1 MYSNWRTELSEKT
14 SKFVEVSPQIM
25 DNTDPMDQV
34 FDKNKKLK
42 GANKAVKEELVSEK
56 MASKDHDGDGKVES
70 GKDEYFGSRD
80 KAIKKAMAKKKGVP
94 GPKLQIRCKGNCIE
108 KTKKKTGAKGFCDK
122 MQMWWQF

>member
-1 MYSNWRTELSEKT
+1 
-14 SKFVEVSPQIM
+14 M

-56 MASKDHDGDGKVES
+56 MASKDHDGDGKIES

-80 KAIKKAMAKKKGVP
+80 KEDQESDGKEERYEERAS
-94 GPKLQIRCKGNCIE
+94 
-108 KTKKKTGAKGFCDK
+108 
-122 MQMWWQF
+122 